1 MPVWYDKHYDNLNAF
16 LKPYEWNFNLPRF
29 IDGFFGGHDR
39 TWISGVLKAVLP
51 AGRLTDEEI
60 SDVAY
65 SLSFYEQHH
74 TLNLEKARAGY
85 IKAEQSFQPMD
96 DADPTVVNTD

>member
-1 MPVWYDKHYDNLNAF
+1 MSAWYDKHYDDLNAF

-29 IDGFFGGHDR
+29 IDGFFGQSR
-39 TWISGVLKAVLP
+39 TWVEGVLKAVLP

-65 SLSFYEQHH
+65 SLSFYDQHH
-74 TLNLEKARAGY
+74 TLNLEKARAGH
-85 IKAEQSFQPMD
+85 IKVKQSLQTMEPI
-96 DADPTVVNTD
+96 VNTD